1 MFKSLKALF
10 NLLFEVTLAVS
21 VDGLIMFKDSLN
33 NGTIFTG
40 TVKDVAELESDALKK
55 EYASDMRKAARRKSS

>member
-1 MFKSLKALF
+1 
-10 NLLFEVTLAVS
+10 
-21 VDGLIMFKDSLN
+21 MFKDSLN

-55 EYASDMRKAARRKSS
+55 EYASDMRKAARKKAS